1 MIQIRNVPD
10 EVHARLREK
19 AALAGMTLSDYLKRE
34 VTRIAESLSWE
45 EVAERMRPHQ
55 VRLDPAVVVG
65 WVHDDRAGT

>member
-19 AALAGMTLSDYLKRE
+19 AALAGMTLSDFLKRE

-45 EVAERMRPHQ
+45 EVVEQMRPHQ
-55 VRLDPAVVVG
+55 VRLDPDEVVG
-65 WVHDDRAGT
+65 WIKEDRPGT